1 MAITSSETAY
11 GSDPDPS
18 TTKAVGE
25 PVKPGDQSKVPEEV
39 RGKSPAEMA
48 QRWEKELTA
57 AKRELSKFHGTG
69 KKLVSRYLDERDGA
83 ADDTAEAKFNL
94 FWSNIEVLK
103 ASLYAK
109 PPDVDVSNSY
119 KDSEDDVS
127 RVAGNILQRMLNHD
141 IEDGDESTYPDITK
155 QAVGDYL
162 VVGLGQVWYRY
173 EVETRENETEAVTD
187 PQTGV
192 TLAEPIKYEAIV
204 GEDAPADYVYWEDFW
219 WSPARVW
226 QDVRW
231 VARRVYMNREELIAR
246 FGPKIGKVIP
256 VTKSKSGGVQND
268 PWEKAG
274 VFEIWDKTTQ
284 CAYWHVL
291 GFDLIC
297 DYKPDPLKLRGFFPC
312 PPPMIANAATS
323 KYMPRGDYLLAQD
336 QYQQIDEL
344 TTRLKYLTLCS
355 NTKNYAGL
363 EPTSFRSKPG
373 KTDFVMTQNMRTSVN
388 AIARLK
394 IWGRS
399 ANPCLIT
406 TSKRPPWPI

>member
-1 MAITSSETAY
+1 M
-11 GSDPDPS
+11 
-18 TTKAVGE
+18 
-25 PVKPGDQSKVPEEV
+25 
-39 RGKSPAEMA
+39 
-48 QRWEKELTA
+48 
-57 AKRELSKFHGTG
+57 
-69 KKLVSRYLDERDGA
+69 
-83 ADDTAEAKFNL
+83 
-94 FWSNIEVLK
+94 LK

-192 TLAEPIKYEAIV
+192 TLAAPIKYEAIV

-246 FGPKIGKVIP
+246 FGAEDRQGHPGHQEQVGRRPERP
-256 VTKSKSGGVQND
+256 VGEGRRLRD
-268 PWEKAG
+268 
-274 VFEIWDKTTQ
+274 
-284 CAYWHVL
+284 L
-291 GFDLIC
+291 GQDHAV
-297 DYKPDPLKLRGFFPC
+297 R
-312 PPPMIANAATS
+312 
-323 KYMPRGDYLLAQD
+323 LLARPRVRSD
-336 QYQQIDEL
+336 L
-344 TTRLKYLTLCS
+344 RL
-355 NTKNYAGL
+355 
-363 EPTSFRSKPG
+363 
-373 KTDFVMTQNMRTSVN
+373 Q
-388 AIARLK
+388 ARP
-394 IWGRS
+394 
-399 ANPCLIT
+399 A
-406 TSKRPPWPI
+406 